1 MQKIFIVFT
10 IFFLPFTLPAQEN
23 TNDSSGA
30 KWSFS
35 ASGYYY
41 FIPADK
47 NSSTLIGYADHKA
60 LHLEARYNYED
71 QNTASVFAGWRF
83 ETGTKF
89 QFGATPMMGI
99 AFGNTNGFAPGLE
112 LDATYKLFDFY
123 SESEYLI
130 DFAGKENNF
139 FYTWSE
145 LAVSPF
151 DFLRTGISA
160 QRTRLYQTDLDV
172 QRGIFAEYSFWKLTA
187 GVYYFN
193 PFSTDNFVIASL
205 SMDF

>member
-1 MQKIFIVFT
+1 MQKIFLGFI
-10 IFFLPFTLPAQEN
+10 IFFLPFRLFAQEN
-23 TNDSSGA
+23 TNDSSGS

-41 FIPADK
+41 FIPNEK

-71 QNTASVFAGWRF
+71 RNTASLFAGWRF
-83 ETGTKF
+83 ETGKNF
-89 QFGATPMMGI
+89 QFGVTPMVGF
-99 AFGNTNGFAPGLE
+99 AFGNTNGFVPAVE
-112 LDATYKLFDFY
+112 LDATYKIFDFY
-123 SESEYLI
+123 SESEYLV
-130 DFAGKENNF
+130 DFAVRENNF

-145 LAVSPF
+145 LGVSPF
-151 DFLRTGISA
+151 DFLRTGITA
-160 QRTRLYQTDLDV
+160 QKTRLYQTGLDV

-187 GVYYFN
+187 GAYYFN
-193 PFSTDNFVIASL
+193 PFSKDNFVIASL